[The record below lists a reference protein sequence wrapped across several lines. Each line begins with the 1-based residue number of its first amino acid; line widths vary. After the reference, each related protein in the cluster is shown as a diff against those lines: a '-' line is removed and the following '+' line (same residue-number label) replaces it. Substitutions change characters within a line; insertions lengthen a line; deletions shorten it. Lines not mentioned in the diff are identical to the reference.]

1 MRAFHEIVI
10 YPEGM
15 IVLHRQYNNSDIQA
29 HWHKEMEIIFISRG
43 TAEFNIAGES
53 VSAREGDFLVCNS
66 EEVHYC
72 DQHAAYCIFDAIL
85 FDPAVL
91 WKTTNVIDLKSHFCP
106 QSNAKLN
113 HLDRY
118 WKKLISDVDNGQFR
132 FGEYYHPILAGEM
145 QSFLYRLILAFPE
158 DAALCRK
165 ETKKSSQI
173 QEMQKAFDYV
183 EQNYYEE
190 LTLRELA
197 KHVGFSET
205 YLSKLFIQYA
215 GVGFRKYLNMVRVYQ
230 AQKLLS
236 GNDVKMI
243 DVAMKCG
250 FTNVRSFNRSFLQVA
265 GCTPS
270 EWMKNPDRFQK
281 TEFYRSTLYLK
292 IKNELE
298 ASAGDQN
305 TEV

>member
-1 MRAFHEIVI
+1 MRASHEII
-10 YPEGM
+10 HYPDGM
-15 IVLHRQYNNSDIQA
+15 IVLHRQYNSSDIQA
-29 HWHKEMEIIFISRG
+29 HWHKEFEIIFIGGG
-43 TAEFNIAGES
+43 TAEISIAGES
-53 VSAREGDFLVCNS
+53 LSVSEGDFLVCNS

-72 DQHAAYCIFDAIL
+72 DQHASNCIFDVIL

-91 WKTTNVIDLKSHFCP
+91 WKTTQNIELKGHFCP
-106 QSNAKLN
+106 YINAASN
-113 HLDRY
+113 HLDYY
-118 WKKLISDVDNGQFR
+118 WKKLISDIDNGQFR
-132 FGEYYHPILAGEM
+132 FGEYYHQILSGEL
-145 QSFLYRLILAFPE
+145 QSFLYRLMLASPTG
-158 DAALCRK
+158 AALCK
-165 ETKKSSQI
+165 EETKKNSQI

-183 EQNYYEE
+183 EQNYYQE
-190 LTLRELA
+190 LTLQELA
-197 KHVGFSET
+197 RHVGFSET

-236 GNDVKMI
+236 RDNAKII
-243 DVAMKCG
+243 DVAMRCG
-250 FTNVRSFNRSFLQVA
+250 FSNVRSFNRSFLQVA

-298 ASAGDQN
+298 AVAGDLD
-305 TEV
+305 